1 MQDISQSILTI
12 VSYLETL
19 VQGSDTQTVAYRTKE
34 MFKQLGITEKDKK
47 ALVKVLKAII
57 IMTNG
62 SVKTIRN
69 PKIFNPRSTTTFR
82 EMAGRQTAMVF
93 DAIGETS
100 TADSKITQQ
109 DYELT
114 KSIVALAGGKIITA
128 DDIAALEK
136 NQNLHW
142 PHQTPRPVS
151 TKLYRGLA
159 DLAPKSFLFLLK
171 PGASM
176 DISEGVSTST
186 NRSTAEDFAQKGL
199 KTMIE
204 IDNPERKGLKAGS
217 LSIWREQEVIL
228 SGILEINDWYLQ
240 PLTGHFYDK
249 NNSSQKCSILISKD
263 LIKIKPYHGWTGSP
277 PTFEMDSA
285 EFLEKLFDMVKKSAY
300 EEDFTDVNGITIH
313 RVPLASVLNLKAYI
327 SATVK

>member
-1 MQDISQSILTI
+1 MEDISQSVLTI

-19 VQGSDTQTVAYRTKE
+19 VQGSDIQTAAYRTKE

-69 PKIFNPRSTTTFR
+69 PERFESKSATTFR
-82 EMAGRQTAMVF
+82 RLAGDKMAMIF

-114 KSIVALAGGKIITA
+114 KSIVAWAGGKIITA
-128 DDIAALEK
+128 DDITALKK

-142 PHQTPRPVS
+142 PHQTPRTVN
-151 TKLYRGLA
+151 TKLYRGLS
-159 DLAPKSFLFLLK
+159 DLTPKSFLFFLK

-176 DISEGVSTST
+176 DISEGVSTSIKK
-186 NRSTAEDFAQKGL
+186 STAEDFAQKGL

-204 IDNPERKGLKAGS
+204 INNPERKGLKAGD
-217 LSIWREQEVIL
+217 LSVWIEQEVIL
-228 SGILEINDWYLQ
+228 SGILKINDWYLQ
-240 PLTGHFYDK
+240 PLIGHFYDE

-263 LIKIKPYHGWTGSP
+263 LIKIKPYHGWSGSV
-277 PTFEMDSA
+277 PTFEMDSF
-285 EFLEKLFDMVKKSAY
+285 EFLEKLFDMVKNSAY
-300 EEDFTDVNGITIH
+300 EEKFADANGRTIH
-313 RVPLASVLNLKAYI
+313 LVPLVSVLNLKAYI
-327 SATVK
+327 FATV